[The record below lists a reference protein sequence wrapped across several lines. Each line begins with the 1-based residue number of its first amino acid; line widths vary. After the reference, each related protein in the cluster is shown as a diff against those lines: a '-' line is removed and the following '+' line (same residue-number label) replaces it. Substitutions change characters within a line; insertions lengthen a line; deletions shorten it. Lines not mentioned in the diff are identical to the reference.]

1 MNKFSILFAVFTLT
15 GLGVSRAQTVPQ
27 EIIFPG
33 LNGNVLLDSLA
44 AKYKPTSVLN
54 YNDARDIMFSEI
66 YNQSGINICT
76 YTGDTIAIPYAHPN
90 PRTIANAHVPNWN
103 TEHIYPQSKGAGSGN
118 ANSDL
123 HHLVPV
129 RADVN
134 SSRGNSAFGF
144 VENQN
149 VTNWWNHNGSTSS
162 APSANSNLCSK
173 AMGSSTFEPRDAVKG
188 DIARAVFYFF
198 TVYNSEAITAD
209 SDFFG
214 KQYKSLKTFHELDP
228 PDVLESQRNDLKAA
242 VQDGKIN
249 PFILD
254 TTLVRRAFFENFIY
268 PDSTDE
274 NTDYYIDFEEVFKN
288 GYASSFVTIK
298 NISWKFD
305 NFLIGTADND
315 VKLDMRAA
323 RGRHKDAQPALLEMQ
338 DDLTGGLGELSFSFA
353 RSNFTGDR
361 TPEAVQLVVEYSL
374 NQGESWI
381 EAGGA
386 IQTDSIDEMTV
397 FKTEINSAGEY
408 RIRIRSISGS
418 DGRRFNIDNLLL
430 TTYDT
435 AVISADESN
444 LTGQNKVAAL
454 QQNYP
459 NPATHQTTISYFLTS
474 PANVTLALF
483 SLTGQ
488 KIKTLKN
495 EFSPKGKHEVMLNT
509 SNLPAGVYIYRLTTP
524 TDQIT
529 KKMNIIH

>member
-44 AKYKPTSVLN
+44 HKYKPASVLN
-54 YNDARDIMFSEI
+54 YNDARDIMFAKI
-66 YNQSGINICT
+66 YNQSGINICA
-76 YTGDTIAIPYAHPN
+76 YTGDTIAIPFAHPN

-149 VTNWWNHNGSTSS
+149 ATNWWSYNGSTTT
-162 APSANSNLCSK
+162 APSGNSSLWSK

-198 TVYNSEAITAD
+198 TVYNTEAITAD
-209 SDFFG
+209 PDFFRT
-214 KQYKSLKTFHELDP
+214 QYKDLKAFHEMDP
-228 PDVLESQRNDLKAA
+228 PDMLESQRNDLKAA
-242 VQDGKIN
+242 VQDGKVN

-254 TTLVRRAFFENFIY
+254 TTLVRRAFFENYTY
-268 PDSTDE
+268 PDSTEE
-274 NTDYYIDFEEVFKN
+274 NADYYIDFEDIFKA
-288 GYASSFVTIK
+288 GYAGGFVTIK
-298 NISWKFD
+298 NITWKFD
-305 NFLIGTADND
+305 NFLIGTAEND
-315 VKLDMRAA
+315 VKIDLRAA
-323 RGRHKDAQPALLEMQ
+323 RGRHQDAQPAILEMQ

-361 TPEAVQLVVEYSL
+361 IPEAVQLAVEYSL

-381 EAGGA
+381 EAGDM
-386 IQTDSIDEMTV
+386 IQTDSIDEMTL
-397 FKTEINSAGEY
+397 FKAEINRAGAY
-408 RIRIRSISGS
+408 RIRIKSISGG
-418 DGRRFNIDNLLL
+418 DGRRFNVDNLLL
-430 TTYDT
+430 TPFDT
-435 AVISADESN
+435 TVISGILPAGDQTSN
-444 LTGQNKVAAL
+444 IPIL

-459 NPATHQTTISYFLTS
+459 NPANHQTTIAYALTS
-474 PANVTLALF
+474 SAHVTLEIYNMA
-483 SLTGQ
+483 GQ
-488 KIKTLKN
+488 RIKTVQN
-495 EFSPKGKHEVMLNT
+495 NRYPAGRHEVVLNT
-509 SNLPAGVYIYRLTTP
+509 SDYPAGIYIYRLTTP
-524 TDQIT
+524 TGRFT
-529 KKMNIIH
+529 KKMNVIH